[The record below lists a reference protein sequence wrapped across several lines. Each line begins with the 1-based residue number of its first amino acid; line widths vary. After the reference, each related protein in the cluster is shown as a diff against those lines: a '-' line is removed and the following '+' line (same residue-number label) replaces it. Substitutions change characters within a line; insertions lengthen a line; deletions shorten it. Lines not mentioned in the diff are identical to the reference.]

1 MLMKNYQMTVTLGGV
16 AVNVQYEFAEV
27 QAYFSRFLSKDDT
40 YTCEAWMTDHDWS
53 TAQKKGILHFPVAE
67 CSLLAGSVSDTLL
80 PFDRCVI
87 HAAAVRYRDRAWLL
101 AGPSG
106 VGKSTQIKSLQSLEP
121 GAFGVICGDRPVLEL
136 REDSSVMVWPSP
148 WNGKENWYGA
158 EAAPLAGIIL
168 IQRGEESKV
177 EPLTP
182 RDAVVP
188 VYAQLIQTGESL
200 ETMQLAA
207 RFEDRLLQSV
217 PTHRL
222 TASDIPTS
230 GQALYAHLQQSTP

>member
-1 MLMKNYQMTVTLGGV
+1 MNSKDLCKNVMLSGCSIALHFRFSE
-16 AVNVQYEFAEV
+16 AVQYFKNWLTEK
-27 QAYFSRFLSKDDT
+27 S
-40 YTCEAWMTDHDWS
+40 
-53 TAQKKGILHFPVAE
+53 PE
-67 CSLLAGSVSDTLL
+67 CSATLIHKDWETLIDNRFQEDAYTEYTFFPAPISDALL
-80 PFDRCVI
+80 PFDRCLI

-106 VGKSTQIKSLQSLEP
+106 VGKSTQIRSLQSLEP

-136 REDSSVMVWPSP
+136 REDGSVMVWPSP

-200 ETMQLAA
+200 QTMQLAA
-207 RFEDRLLQSV
+207 RFEDRLLQAV

-230 GQALYAHLQQSTP
+230 GQALYAHLQSAP

>member
-1 MLMKNYQMTVTLGGV
+1 MYLCTISLSNLTIDLSTRFYGTKEYFNAFRVENKQSVEKAQLIDNDWQQLKEDGRIINSYMEYS
-16 AVNVQYEFAEV
+16 YFA
-27 QAYFSRFLSKDDT
+27 AP
-40 YTCEAWMTDHDWS
+40 
-53 TAQKKGILHFPVAE
+53 I
-67 CSLLAGSVSDTLL
+67 SDTLL

-87 HAAAVRYRDRAWLL
+87 HAAAVRYRDRAWLF

-106 VGKSTQIKSLQSLEP
+106 VGKSTQIRSLQSLEP

-136 REDSSVMVWPSP
+136 REDGSVMVWPSP

-177 EPLTP
+177 ELLSP

-200 ETMQLAA
+200 QTMQLAA
-207 RFEDRLLQSV
+207 RFEDRLLQAV

>member
-1 MLMKNYQMTVTLGGV
+1 MYFCTVSLSNLTIDLSTRFYGTKEYFNAFRVENTQSV
-16 AVNVQYEFAEV
+16 AKAQLIDNDWQQLKEDGRIINSYMEYSYFA
-27 QAYFSRFLSKDDT
+27 AP
-40 YTCEAWMTDHDWS
+40 
-53 TAQKKGILHFPVAE
+53 I
-67 CSLLAGSVSDTLL
+67 SDALL
-80 PFDRCVI
+80 PYDRCVI

-136 REDSSVMVWPSP
+136 REDGSVMVWPSP

-177 EPLTP
+177 ELLSP

>member
-1 MLMKNYQMTVTLGGV
+1 MDENGYLTRISLGGIILSLRT
-16 AVNVQYEFAEV
+16 AFQQTAD
-27 QAYFSRFLSKDDT
+27 YFSQFRTDRGAEAAVRIDDKIWSVIESLGYQKQSYVE
-40 YTCEAWMTDHDWS
+40 YTF
-53 TAQKKGILHFPVAE
+53 FPAPI
-67 CSLLAGSVSDTLL
+67 SDALL
-80 PFDRCVI
+80 PYDRCVI

-136 REDSSVMVWPSP
+136 REDGSVMAWPSP

-230 GQALYAHLQQSTP
+230 GQALYAHLPQSTP

>member
-1 MLMKNYQMTVTLGGV
+1 MYFFTVILSNLTIDLSTRFYGTKEYFNAFRVENTQSV
-16 AVNVQYEFAEV
+16 AKAQLIDNDWQQLKEDGRIINSYMEYSYFA
-27 QAYFSRFLSKDDT
+27 AP
-40 YTCEAWMTDHDWS
+40 
-53 TAQKKGILHFPVAE
+53 I
-67 CSLLAGSVSDTLL
+67 SDALL
-80 PFDRCVI
+80 PYDRCVI

-136 REDSSVMVWPSP
+136 REDGSVMVWPSP

-177 EPLTP
+177 ELLSP

-200 ETMQLAA
+200 QIMQLAA

>member
-1 MLMKNYQMTVTLGGV
+1 MTNLISIEVSGV
-16 AVNVQYEFAEV
+16 KIRLELKFAETADTFREFKIV
-27 QAYFSRFLSKDDT
+27 DTAVATQVKLTELDWKLLSMDGYEPDAHIE
-40 YTCEAWMTDHDWS
+40 YS
-53 TAQKKGILHFPVAE
+53 GLTAPI
-67 CSLLAGSVSDTLL
+67 SDALL

-106 VGKSTQIKSLQSLEP
+106 VGKSTQIRSLQSLEP

-136 REDSSVMVWPSP
+136 REDGSVMVWPSP

-177 EPLTP
+177 ELLSP

-188 VYAQLIQTGESL
+188 VYAQLIQTGESV

-207 RFEDRLLQSV
+207 RFEDRLLQAV

>member
-1 MLMKNYQMTVTLGGV
+1 MVIQIQLSKKVLALGFR
-16 AVNVQYEFAEV
+16 FAETGRFFERF
-27 QAYFSRFLSKDDT
+27 QTDLPGELNTAICLSGGDWETLKTNLFEISPYTEYTYFP
-40 YTCEAWMTDHDWS
+40 AP
-53 TAQKKGILHFPVAE
+53 I
-67 CSLLAGSVSDTLL
+67 SDALL
-80 PFDRCVI
+80 PYDRCVI

-106 VGKSTQIKSLQSLEP
+106 VGKSTQIRSLQSLEP

-136 REDSSVMVWPSP
+136 RSDGSVMVWPSP

-177 EPLTP
+177 ELLSP

-230 GQALYAHLQQSTP
+230 GQALYAHLQSAP